1 MDSSGVRATL
11 GAARACRSHALAWH
25 ALLVRAPPQQA
36 LHARARHGTPPP
48 LPPPL
53 PPPPSK
59 HTATPEVGA
68 HGPALDAADVG
79 AAHRAVHLCQR
90 LLELAVAGRHL
101 GVADEA
107 RQQVHAVHGWVARQR
122 LGQLDDVL
130 DLAACACVLAAWRG
144 VAWRGVAW
152 RGVAWRGV
160 AWRGV
165 AWRGVAWRGVA
176 WRGVAWRG
184 VAWRGAVE
192 VVCMWACGHVGCR
205 QGHTH
210 AACHLRPPANHPPP
224 RTTQPRGGAPAR
236 PCRGPC
242 PAPSP
247 RRAPARAC

>member
-1 MDSSGVRATL
+1 LTVCVSALSANSRMYGHSCSFLGCVGAWVVRGVSVCVCGGGVACDGRSMDSSGVRATL

-165 AWRGVAWRGVA
+165 AWRGVAWRGVT

-184 VAWRGAVE
+184 VAW
-192 VVCMWACGHVGCR
+192 CR
-205 QGHTH
+205 
-210 AACHLRPPANHPPP
+210 
-224 RTTQPRGGAPAR
+224 
-236 PCRGPC
+236 
-242 PAPSP
+242 
-247 RRAPARAC
+247 